1 MRFRSVLKA
10 RSVLYNTATGHTLA
24 RQSVRCLC
32 VSAFNSNY
40 SPGLSRCINKSSSW
54 NGSPH
59 VFRFGQL
66 QLCRMYSS
74 DLPDHFKICLP
85 ALSPTMEAGTI
96 VNWQKKEG
104 DKVSEGELLAEIET
118 DKATMGFESS
128 EEGFLARILV
138 PAGSAN
144 IPVGK
149 LLCVIV
155 CEEDGIEA
163 FKSFVPSAEDDE
175 VIGGGAPA
183 AAPPPPPPPPPAPK
197 PVAAPAPS
205 RAPAPVAA
213 APHSQEAGGR
223 VFATPF
229 ARKLAA
235 DRGIDLNAVVG
246 SGPEGRIVAEDIE
259 KFLPSAAP
267 QAGVAPMAA
276 APAVTLAPPA
286 GTAYVDI
293 PLSNIRQVIAKRLLQ
308 SKQTIPHYYLS
319 VDVKMDNVIRLR
331 KELNGIL
338 SKQNIKL
345 SVNDFIIKASALAC
359 LKIPDANS
367 SWMDTVIRQY
377 QTVDISVAVATE
389 NGLITPIVTKADSKG
404 LAAISQDI
412 KTLAIKAKE
421 GKLQP
426 HEYQGG
432 TFTISNLGMFGVKNF
447 CAIINPPQA
456 CILAVGGAEQKLIVD
471 ESAEQG
477 YSSASVMSVTLSC
490 DHRVV
495 DGAVGAQWLAEF
507 KRFLETPETMM
518 L

>member
-1 MRFRSVLKA
+1 MRFRAILA
-10 RSVLYNTATGHTLA
+10 TRAFLLQNRANGHHRQTA
-24 RQSVRCLC
+24 RCLC
-32 VSAFNSNY
+32 LSSFQFSHHP
-40 SPGLSRCINKSSSW
+40 PGFSRCLKKSSLG
-54 NGSPH
+54 NASPII
-59 VFRFGQL
+59 FQL
-66 QLCRMYSS
+66 TQEQFCRKYSS
-74 DLPDHFKICLP
+74 GLPDHYKVCLP

-104 DKVSEGELLAEIET
+104 DKVCEGELLAEIET

-138 PAGSAN
+138 SAGSTN
-144 IPVGK
+144 VPVGK
-149 LLCVIV
+149 LLCIIV
-155 CEEDGIEA
+155 SEEDDIA
-163 FKSFVPSAEDDE
+163 SFKNYVPTAADDE
-175 VIGGGAPA
+175 VIGGSVSAPSPSV
-183 AAPPPPPPPPPAPK
+183 PPPPPPPPK
-197 PVAAPAPS
+197 PVAVLLESSPT
-205 RAPAPVAA
+205 PVAA
-213 APHSQEAGGR
+213 APSLPGAR
-223 VFATPF
+223 LFATPF

-235 DRGIDLNAVVG
+235 DKGIDLHAVIG

-259 KFLPSAAP
+259 NFVPSAIPKSMAAPSAAIIP
-267 QAGVAPMAA
+267 
-276 APAVTLAPPA
+276 PPA
-286 GTAYVDI
+286 ATAYVDI

-345 SVNDFIIKASALAC
+345 SVNDFIIKASALSC
-359 LKIPDANS
+359 LKVPDTNS
-367 SWMDTVIRQY
+367 SWLDTVIRQY
-377 QTVDISVAVATE
+377 QSVDISVAVATE

-412 KTLAIKAKE
+412 KSLATKAKE

-456 CILAVGGAEQKLIVD
+456 CILAVGGAEQRLIVD
-471 ESAEQG
+471 ETSDQG

-495 DGAVGAQWLAEF
+495 DGAVGAQWLSEF